1 MSIASQP
8 VRVLLVGH
16 DGSAADRMRTTLSPR
31 FSCEIVSSSETALA
45 AFGSDPFDVVVAN
58 DAVDGMTG
66 LELLDTIHKQS
77 PETAFIL
84 VGEAHVARAIEAGKR
99 GAYDY
104 LVRSSDDRAL
114 AGCVDRASSEIGARR
129 AGLRDAKGAREL
141 AEPIIIGTSAAL
153 AETLDAVDRVA
164 HASAPVLLVGET
176 GTGKDV
182 LAARI
187 HARGPRRHRPYV
199 VVNAA
204 AIPAALLDS
213 ELFGHVAG
221 AFTGATRARRG
232 LIAEADGG
240 TLLLDEIADLPLE
253 LQGRLLRVVETGL
266 IRAVGA
272 DQERSVDVRCL
283 AATHNDLSH
292 SVRERSFRE
301 DLYFRLNVLAIGVP
315 ALRDRREDVP
325 ALVEYFFERARA
337 RNPRSPV
344 REIAPAAL
352 TQLFAAPWPGNV
364 RELQGFIER
373 LVVLGKS
380 ERIEARDVEV
390 LGYAAT
396 TTLPPVSGT
405 LETLRALSTRHVES
419 VLAHTNGDKSRA
431 AGILGVDVSTL
442 YRWRRQRPDR

>member
-1 MSIASQP
+1 MSNAPQP

-16 DGSAADRMRTTLSPR
+16 DGPEADRMRSTLSPR
-31 FSCEIVSSSETALA
+31 FACEIAPSSETALA
-45 AFGSDPFDVVVAN
+45 AFGSDPFDVVVAD

-77 PETAFIL
+77 PSTTFIL
-84 VGEAHVARAIEAGKR
+84 MGEARVARAIEAGKR

-104 LVRSSDDRAL
+104 LVRTGDAGAL
-114 AGCVDRASSEIGARR
+114 AGCLDRAISEMGARR
-129 AGLRDAKGAREL
+129 AVRDAKGAREL
-141 AEPIIIGTSAAL
+141 SEPIIIGSSAAL
-153 AETLDAVDRVA
+153 AQTLDAVDRVA
-164 HASAPVLLVGET
+164 HSTAPVLLVGET

-240 TLLLDEIADLPLE
+240 TLLLDEIGDLPLE
-253 LQGRLLRVVETGL
+253 LQGRLLRVVESGV

-272 DQERSVDVRCL
+272 DQERSVDVRFL
-283 AATHNDLSH
+283 AATHRDLSH
-292 SVRERSFRE
+292 AVRDRSFRE

-315 ALRDRREDVP
+315 ALRDRPEDVP
-325 ALVEYFFERARA
+325 ALIAYFFERARA

-344 REIAPAAL
+344 QEIAPAAL
-352 TQLFAAPWPGNV
+352 AQLVGACWPGNV
-364 RELQGFIER
+364 RELSGFVER
-373 LVVLGKS
+373 LVVLGKT
-380 ERIEARDVEV
+380 ERVEPRDVAV
-390 LGYAAT
+390 LVHLVAAP
-396 TTLPPVSGT
+396 LVSADP
-405 LETLRALSTRHVES
+405 LESLRTISARHVES
-419 VLAHTNGDKSRA
+419 VLAHTNGDKPRA
-431 AGILGVDVSTL
+431 ATILGIDVSTL
-442 YRWRRQRPDR
+442 YRWQRQRLDG